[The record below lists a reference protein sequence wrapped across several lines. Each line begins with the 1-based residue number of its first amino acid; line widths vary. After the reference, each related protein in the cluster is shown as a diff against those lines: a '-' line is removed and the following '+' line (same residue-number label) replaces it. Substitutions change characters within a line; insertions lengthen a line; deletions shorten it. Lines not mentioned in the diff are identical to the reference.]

1 MRQSGGPKQW
11 QAQCCRVV
19 VAGDGKVASVR
30 RGGDC
35 RNCRTQTAPATAR
48 QFASCRCA
56 RDCQDCRDQVVST
69 PLDQDSRHFNH
80 RFELKVNFKH

>member
-19 VAGDGKVASVR
+19 VAGDGKVASV